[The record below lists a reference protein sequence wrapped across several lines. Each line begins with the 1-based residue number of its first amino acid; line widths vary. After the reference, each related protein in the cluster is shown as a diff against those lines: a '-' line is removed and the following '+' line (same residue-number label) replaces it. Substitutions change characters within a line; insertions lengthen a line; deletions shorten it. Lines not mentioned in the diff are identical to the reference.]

1 MNLYFST
8 GAAGKL
14 KRKVDTMLEK
24 VFKLSE
30 NKTTVKTEVV
40 AGLTTFMTMAYIIAL
55 NPNLLTGFGAA
66 GQDLWNGVF
75 LATCIAS
82 AIGTFCMAFLAN
94 KPFAMAPGMGL
105 NSFFAVVVGNIVAMT
120 GMTYV
125 ASFQAALVIILLEG
139 IVFVVLSIFNV
150 REKIVEAIPL
160 GIRLGISPA
169 IGLMLMNIG
178 LGSNVGVY
186 AEGNGFTTPFY
197 VMRDFFGALTPSY
210 LQGNMGDAGFAT
222 MILTV
227 VTMFVGLFVILA
239 MSKKGIKGS
248 VLYGMLVASV
258 IYWIGSFVFLH
269 TNPFASLATASFL
282 PPFADMA
289 KVTLFKFNFAG
300 FMEIGWFTAIT
311 LIITFCIIDMFDT
324 IGTLVGTASRAGMV
338 DQNGDMPNMKE
349 ALLSDAIGTIAGACT
364 GTSTITTFI
373 ESASGVEAGGRTG
386 LTAVV
391 TGLLFLACIFIAP
404 IAAIIPA
411 AATSAALI
419 YVGILMLQ
427 GLKRVDF
434 DDMDQMVPVAL
445 MLIGMPISGSIGHA
459 IGLGL
464 ISYTIM
470 KIFGGKA
477 KEVSV
482 LTYVISALFLVK
494 FFLAV

>member
-178 LGSNVGVY
+178 LGSNVGIY

-258 IYWIGSFVFLH
+258 IYWIGSFAFLH

-338 DQNGDMPNMKE
+338 DEKGDMPNMKE

-477 KEVSV
+477 KEGSV

>member
-1 MNLYFST
+1 
-8 GAAGKL
+8 
-14 KRKVDTMLEK
+14 MLEK
-24 VFKLSE
+24 VFKLTE

-55 NPNLLTGFGAA
+55 NPNLLTGFGSA
-66 GQDLWNGVF
+66 GADLWNGVF

-82 AIGTFCMAFLAN
+82 AAGMFCMAFLAN

-120 GMTYV
+120 GMSYV
-125 ASFQAALVIILLEG
+125 ASFQAALVIILVEG
-139 IVFVVLSIFNV
+139 IVFIFLSLFNI
-150 REKIVEAIPL
+150 REKIVDSIPL

-178 LGSNVGVY
+178 LGSNAGIY
-186 AEGNGFTTPFY
+186 SENGGPFFM
-197 VMRDFFGALTPSY
+197 MRDFFGALTPSVA
-210 LQGNMGDAGFAT
+210 QTSMGSGYAA
-222 MILTV
+222 MVLTV
-227 VTMFVGLFVILA
+227 VTTFVGLFAIVA

-248 VLYGMLVASV
+248 VLYGMLIASV
-258 IYWIGSFVFLH
+258 VYWAGSFLFLH
-269 TNPFASLATASFL
+269 TNPFASLSTASFI
-282 PPFADMA
+282 PPFADM
-289 KVTLFKFNFAG
+289 VSTTLFKFNFAG
-300 FMEIGWFTAIT
+300 IVDIGWFTFLT

-338 DQNGDMPNMKE
+338 DENGNMPNMKE
-349 ALLSDAIGTIAGACT
+349 ALLSDAIGTVVGACT
-364 GTSTITTFI
+364 GTSTVTTFV

-386 LTAVV
+386 LTAAV
-391 TGLLFLACIFIAP
+391 TGVLFLACIFIAP
-404 IAAIIPA
+404 IAAIIPP

-419 YVGILMLQ
+419 YVGVLMLQ
-427 GLKRVDF
+427 GLKNVNF
-434 DDMDQMVPVAL
+434 EDMDQMVPVAL
-445 MLIGMPISGSIGHA
+445 MLIGMPVSGSIGHA
-459 IGLGL
+459 IGIGL

-470 KIFGGKA
+470 KVFGGKA

>member
-210 LQGNMGDAGFAT
+210 LQNNMGDTGFAT

-258 IYWIGSFVFLH
+258 IYWIGSFAFLH

-427 GLKRVDF
+427 GLKRIDF

-482 LTYVISALFLVK
+482 LTYIISALFLVK